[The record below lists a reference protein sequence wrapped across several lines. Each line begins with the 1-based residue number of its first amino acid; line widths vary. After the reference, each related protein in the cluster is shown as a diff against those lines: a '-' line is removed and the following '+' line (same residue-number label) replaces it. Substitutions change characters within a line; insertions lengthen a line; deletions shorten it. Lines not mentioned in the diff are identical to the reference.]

1 MSKLSNV
8 QVLRGLAALAV
19 VVFHARGELDAVGIQ
34 NRVPALFAGAFGVDV
49 FFVISGLVMVYASV
63 PLFGAASSALPFM
76 GKRLARIVPL
86 YWGVTALFVLLNP
99 TDARG
104 DLGQRAFAKFIVLSL
119 AFVPYLAP
127 ANDELNPVYPL
138 GWTLDYEMVFYFCFA
153 LVLFLPRRPAVTLLT
168 GSFVALI
175 VVCKIMPVPDWMFY
189 LGSTQILEFVAG
201 MGIAEIALS
210 GFRLRRGAALVL
222 IASGLAMMQIAI
234 PWFDNWWGEWRGIVW
249 GAPAAAIVG
258 GMALCVPE
266 RKDGSVR
273 RWCERLGDASYSL
286 YLVHYGLYVAIEAI
300 LRRALDL
307 TRLPAVPFMALLVG
321 LAVVTGFIVH
331 RSFEVPVTR
340 WLQRLVAPRQ
350 PPSLAVSE
358 T

>member
-8 QVLRGLAALAV
+8 QVLRGFAALAV
-19 VVFHARGELDAVGIQ
+19 VVFHARDELDGIGIQ
-34 NRVPALFAGAFGVDV
+34 THVPALLAGAFGVDV

-63 PLFGAASSALPFM
+63 PLFGTVSSVLPFM

-86 YWGVTALFVLLNP
+86 YWGVTALFVLFDP

-104 DLGQRAFAKFIVLSL
+104 DLGRRAFARFIALSL

-127 ANDELNPVYPL
+127 VNDESNPVYPL
-138 GWTLDYEMVFYFCFA
+138 GWTLDYEMLFYLCFA
-153 LVLFLPRRPAVTLLT
+153 LVLVLPRRTAVALLT
-168 GSFVALI
+168 GSFIALI
-175 VVCKIMPVPDWMFY
+175 VLCKIITVPDWLFY

-201 MGIAEIALS
+201 MAIAEMVLS
-210 GFRLRRGAALVL
+210 GFRLQRGVAMAL
-222 IASGLAMMQIAI
+222 IASGLAMMLIAI

-249 GAPAAAIVG
+249 GVPAAAIVG
-258 GMALCVPE
+258 GMALYLPN
-266 RKDGSVR
+266 RKDGLMR

-286 YLVHYGLYVAIEAI
+286 YLVHYGIYVAVEAI
-300 LRRALDL
+300 LRRAFDL
-307 TRLPAVPFMALLVG
+307 TRLPAIPFMVLLVG

-340 WLQRLVAPRQ
+340 WLQRLAAPRQ
-350 PPSLAVSE
+350 HPSLAVLKP
-358 T
+358 